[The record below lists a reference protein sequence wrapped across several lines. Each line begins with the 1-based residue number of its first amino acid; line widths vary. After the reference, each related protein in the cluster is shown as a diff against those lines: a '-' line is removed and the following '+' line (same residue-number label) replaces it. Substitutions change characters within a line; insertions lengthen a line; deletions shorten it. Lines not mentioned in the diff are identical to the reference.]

1 MRPLGKSAMK
11 NLHTCAYA
19 IALLGLMTNGSNA
32 ATAEST
38 ACLDLV
44 KECFAY
50 TAAPRDACFVA
61 VSKHPFCANSE
72 SSRLAGRRAE
82 FSALLPNDTES
93 GPSLVG
99 PQLVDRGCVT
109 NFDNAWLGSL
119 VQGTPSPETYTTL
132 RQTLESCARASASDI
147 MRP

>member
-1 MRPLGKSAMK
+1 MK
-11 NLHTCAYA
+11 HLRTYTSI
-19 IALLGLMTNGSNA
+19 IALLGSMTLASNPV
-32 ATAEST
+32 TAEST

-50 TAAPRDACFVA
+50 TAAPRDTCFVA

-72 SSRLAGRRAE
+72 SSRLAARRAE
-82 FSALLPNDTES
+82 FSALLPNDAES

-119 VQGTPSPETYTTL
+119 VQGAPSPETYSTL
-132 RQTLESCARASASDI
+132 RQTLESCARRSASDM